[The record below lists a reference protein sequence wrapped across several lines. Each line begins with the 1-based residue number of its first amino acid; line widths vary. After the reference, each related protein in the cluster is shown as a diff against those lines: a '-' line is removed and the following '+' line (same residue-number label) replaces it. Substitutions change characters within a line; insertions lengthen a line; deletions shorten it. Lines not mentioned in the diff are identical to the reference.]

1 MIPFVENL
9 VKLAAFI
16 AFEPSDQ
23 PEAMA
28 IVVQA
33 KTMLET
39 IEDFCSTCILY
50 TWVQQA
56 QQVEVRVKKQAQG
69 QVMAASL
76 AMLVPVIS
84 ELVEPTTTAATAIIS
99 IMYFTN
105 GSIAPEQV
113 SNPYSTELD

>member
-1 MIPFVENL
+1 
-9 VKLAAFI
+9 
-16 AFEPSDQ
+16 
-23 PEAMA
+23 MA
-28 IVVQA
+28 IVVLA

-56 QQVEVRVKKQAQG
+56 RQVGVRVRARQVQARVQAQGQG
-69 QVMAASL
+69 QVMAASF

-84 ELVEPTTTAATAIIS
+84 QLVEPTTTTTATTAIIS
-99 IMYFTN
+99 IVYFTN
-105 GSIAPEQV
+105 DSIAPKQV